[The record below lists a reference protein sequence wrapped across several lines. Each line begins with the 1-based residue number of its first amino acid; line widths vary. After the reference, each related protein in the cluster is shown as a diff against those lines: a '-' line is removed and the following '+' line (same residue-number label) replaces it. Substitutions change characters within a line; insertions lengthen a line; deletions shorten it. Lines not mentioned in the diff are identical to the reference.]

1 MTGSGTQADPY
12 ILTTW
17 QELIASRGQSTYSVW
32 QGGDL
37 DFNTI
42 APNGFTSN
50 VKIYGAVNFNNAT
63 FKNLYIKNGG
73 LYFYNGV
80 GSIQKLNLI
89 NCYIIPQYSAISFGT
104 ALNNYVDDVKIS
116 MLVSP
121 NADSKTLIGCD
132 YGANGYLYLRRCAIT
147 INCITSYIVYLSYT
161 LGNFQD
167 CIFNFNIKQSGT
179 VLSQYQRSNFINCK
193 VNGQVLNTSGN
204 SIGLG
209 SNNSATFYNF
219 DSGTYTASSTVTSV
233 YDSGKC
239 TITGTNVTGCTTAQ
253 LGDAEYLRSVG
264 FPIGVD

>member
-17 QELIASRGQSTYSVW
+17 QELIASRGQSTYSIW
-32 QGGDL
+32 QGGNL

-42 APNGFTSN
+42 APNGFTSD

-63 FKNLYIKNGG
+63 FKNLYIRNGG

-89 NCYIIPQYSAISFGT
+89 NCYIIPQYSAITFGT

-116 MLVSP
+116 MLVTPS
-121 NADSKTLIGCD
+121 ADDKTAIECG
-132 YGANGYLYLRRCAIT
+132 YTNGYLYFNRCAIT
-147 INCITSYIVYLSYT
+147 VDCITPYSFFLSSS
-161 LGNFQD
+161 LGDYKD
-167 CIFNFNIKQSGT
+167 CTFNFNIKQSGAT
-179 VLSQYQRSNFINCK
+179 LSQWGRSTFVNCK

-209 SNNSATFYNF
+209 SSNSGTFYNF
-219 DSGTYTASSTVTSV
+219 DSGTYTASSTATSV
-233 YDSGKC
+233 YDSSKC
-239 TITGTNVTGCTTAQ
+239 TITGTNVIGCTTAQ
-253 LGDAEYLRSVG
+253 LGNAEYLRSVG

>member
-1 MTGSGTQADPY
+1 MTGSGTAQDPY

-17 QELIASRGQSTYSVW
+17 QELIASRGENTYSVW

-42 APNGFTSN
+42 APNGFTSD

-89 NCYIIPQYSAISFGT
+89 NCYIVSRYSAISFGT

-116 MLVSP
+116 MLATP
-121 NADSKTLIGCD
+121 NADNTTLIGCD
-132 YGANGYLYLRRCAIT
+132 YGNHSYLYLRRCAIT
-147 INCITSYIVYLSYT
+147 ISCITSYKVYLSYS
-161 LGNFQD
+161 LGDFQD

-209 SNNSATFYNF
+209 SSNSATFFNF
-219 DSGTYTASSTVTSV
+219 DSGTYTASSNTTSV
-233 YDSGKC
+233 YDSSKC

-253 LGDAEYLRSVG
+253 LGNAEYLRSIG
-264 FPIGVD
+264 FPIGGD

>member
-104 ALNNYVDDVKIS
+104 ALYNYVNDVKIS
-116 MLVSP
+116 MLVTPS
-121 NADSKTLIGCD
+121 ADDKEAINCGYS
-132 YGANGYLYLRRCAIT
+132 NGYLYFDRCAIT
-147 INCITSYIVYLSYT
+147 VDCITPYSFFLSSS
-161 LGNFQD
+161 LGDYKD
-167 CIFNFNIKQSGT
+167 CTFNFNIKQSST
-179 VLSQYQRSNFINCK
+179 VLSKREMSTFINCK
-193 VNGQVLNTSGN
+193 VNGRVLNTSGN

-209 SNNSATFYNF
+209 SSNSGTFFNF

-239 TITGTNVTGCTTAQ
+239 TITGTNVIGCTTAQ
-253 LGDAEYLRSVG
+253 LGNAEYLRSVG

>member
-1 MTGSGTQADPY
+1 MTGSGTSQDPY

-17 QELIASRGQSTYSVW
+17 QELIANREANTYSVW

-42 APNGFTSN
+42 APNGFTSD

-89 NCYIIPQYSAISFGT
+89 NCYIIPQYDAITFGT
-104 ALNNYVDDVKIS
+104 ALNNYVNDVKIS

-121 NADSKTLIGCD
+121 NTDGGTFIGCG
-132 YGANGYLYLRRCAIT
+132 YGSNGYLYLKRCAIT
-147 INCITSYIVYLSYT
+147 IDCITSYEVYLSYVS
-161 LGNFQD
+161 GDFQD
-167 CIFNFNIKQSGT
+167 CTFNFNIKQSST
-179 VLSQYQRSNFINCK
+179 VLSKYQRSNFINCK
-193 VNGQVLNTSGN
+193 VNGRVLNTSGN

-253 LGDAEYLRSVG
+253 LGNAEYLRSVG

>member
-17 QELIASRGQSTYSVW
+17 QELIASRGQNTYSVW

-42 APNGFTSN
+42 APNGFTSD

-89 NCYIIPQYSAISFGT
+89 NCYIIPQYSAITFGT
-104 ALNNYVDDVKIS
+104 ALNNYVNDVKIS
-116 MLVSP
+116 MLVTPS
-121 NADSKTLIGCD
+121 ADDKTAIRCG
-132 YGANGYLYLRRCAIT
+132 YSNGYLYFDRCAIT
-147 INCITSYIVYLSYT
+147 VDCITPYSFFLSSS
-161 LGNFQD
+161 LGDYKD
-167 CIFNFNIKQSGT
+167 CTFNFNIKQSST
-179 VLSQYQRSNFINCK
+179 VLSEREMSTFINCK
-193 VNGQVLNTSGN
+193 VNGRVLNTSGN

-209 SNNSATFYNF
+209 SSNSGTFFNF

-253 LGDAEYLRSVG
+253 LGNAEYLRSVG